1 MVQWDNHQQKHGDF
15 DRICVCKVGAT
26 MPCVPAM
33 TAVMGDFFFNVF
45 FKPHSSCKIFGDLA
59 KLLRQYEPEATS
71 KKKLHVFVE
80 DLLQEW
86 FSIWSFPK
94 LWQLWGL
101 AQEADES

>member
-1 MVQWDNHQQKHGDF
+1 
-15 DRICVCKVGAT
+15 